1 MKRTLLFLAILV
13 FCFISCEDLI
23 DDDLWAAKSAKG
35 SEKKTPKKPTPV
47 KPKDI
52 KYTVTSDNNVHTDNI
67 VFSFD
72 GDIKEL
78 KAKDIH
84 ITNKSGSVKKGK
96 LSGSGASWSLE
107 VTTSVPGKI
116 EVKIVK
122 PGIEGKKKKIDVY
135 RLNINFSEICEE
147 CGKENDGC
155 DCEEKC
161 CDDCAGYECHNCKD
175 TVCACIEYNCYYCK
189 DTGCDACRAY

>member
-1 MKRTLLFLAILV
+1 MKRTVLFLTILA
-13 FCFISCEDLI
+13 FCFSSCENILH
-23 DDDLWAAKSAKG
+23 DDLGAGKSAG
-35 SEKKTPKKPTPV
+35 IHDKKTPE

-52 KYTVTSDNNVHTDNI
+52 KYTVTSDNSTHTNNI
-67 VFSFD
+67 IFSFD

-84 ITNKSGSVKKGK
+84 ITNKSSSVKKGK

-107 VTTSVPGKI
+107 VTASVPGKI

-122 PGIEGKKKKIDVY
+122 PGIEGKKKKMDVY
-135 RLNINFSEICEE
+135 HLYINFPEE
-147 CGKENDGC
+147 CDICGKEHDNC

-161 CDDCAGYECHNCKD
+161 CDDCDEYDCNNCKD
-175 TVCACIEYNCYYCK
+175 QGCDACTEYNCYYCK
-189 DTGCDACRAY
+189 DAGCDACRAY